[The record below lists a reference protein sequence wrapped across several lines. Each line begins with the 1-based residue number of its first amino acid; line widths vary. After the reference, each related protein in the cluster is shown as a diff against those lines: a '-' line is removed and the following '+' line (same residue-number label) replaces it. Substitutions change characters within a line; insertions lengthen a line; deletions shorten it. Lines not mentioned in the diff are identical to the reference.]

1 MKKQILLLLFTAISF
16 AQNPTKNASGF
27 YAGSGTM
34 NSSAIGQFDST
45 AKGFLFPRMTTAQR
59 NAIVSPATS
68 LVIYNTTTSAYNYW
82 NGTAWTTFGGGA
94 TSTLQ
99 QVTDALL
106 VSGFAETTN
115 GISASVL
122 KTANFIADGYMFG
135 ISDNYDSNYNL
146 SYAPYVGLVL
156 DDFSNNTTNI
166 GFGNINLNGYDVLT
180 TSLISGTSSQYIK
193 GDGSLATLPVYTLSG
208 LGGQPLLSGTGVV
221 KSTAGTISYIN
232 GSSSQYI
239 KGDGSLATLPVYT
252 LSGLGGQPL
261 LSGTGII
268 KSTGGTISYISGT
281 SDQYVKGDGTLG
293 TYTSGTPTLQQVL
306 DNNHD
311 LTNGTVKIGTLAG
324 DSSTGINKIAIGQN
338 AASGSSGI
346 NQVAIGKD
354 VGFNNSG
361 SYTTA
366 IVGGLNNNTKDDA
379 IGIGNGAGSNN
390 TGNNFIGLG
399 FAAGLGNTYNDV
411 KLFGKNA
418 NATGNGQIVF
428 SKDGANMARFGTS
441 LMSASRQYDLP
452 DDSGTLALLN
462 SPTFTGTPNAP
473 TQNAN
478 DNTTKI
484 ATTAYAD
491 AKVQNSLTSSTTV
504 APSATAVN
512 TALAGKQDS
521 LGYKPYR
528 FIDTANAITVTGTTA
543 ETTLLT
549 ITIPPNSFA
558 PNDVINIPFLSIF
571 KIGTAGNCGIRLRV
585 SSTNTM
591 STATQI
597 GLYSATSTQ
606 VNPTISRHYSLNGGF
621 LKGLNPTTSVINDI
635 VANGTS
641 QVTAAF
647 DTTITQYLFITV
659 TNGSIADSTS
669 LMGVNITN

>member
-45 AKGFLFPRMTTAQR
+45 AKGFLFPRMTTTQR

-68 LVIYNTTTSAYNYW
+68 LVIYNTTTFAYNYW

-94 TSTLQ
+94 T
-99 QVTDALL
+99 
-106 VSGFAETTN
+106 
-115 GISASVL
+115 
-122 KTANFIADGYMFG
+122 
-135 ISDNYDSNYNL
+135 
-146 SYAPYVGLVL
+146 
-156 DDFSNNTTNI
+156 
-166 GFGNINLNGYDVLT
+166 
-180 TSLISGTSSQYIK
+180 
-193 GDGSLATLPVYTLSG
+193 
-208 LGGQPLLSGTGVV
+208 
-221 KSTAGTISYIN
+221 
-232 GSSSQYI
+232 
-239 KGDGSLATLPVYT
+239 
-252 LSGLGGQPL
+252 
-261 LSGTGII
+261 
-268 KSTGGTISYISGT
+268 
-281 SDQYVKGDGTLG
+281 
-293 TYTSGTPTLQQVL
+293 PTLQQVL

-311 LTNGTVKIGTLAG
+311 LVDGNNFQGTGAGVGNTATDVNAFGAESSVDNIGNNVNAFGRETAIENTGTHVNAFGVMSASQNTGWAVNAFGPNAAMQNTGQSINALGGNACYQNTGAAVNAIG
-324 DSSTGINKIAIGQN
+324 DSAAQGNTANFVNAFGQDSANANTGSQLNAFGTEAGIQNTGSNVNALGNN
-338 AASGSSGI
+338 AAGLNTGSNVNALGDSAAQQ
-346 NQVAIGKD
+346 NTAQD
-354 VGFNNSG
+354 VNAFGSTAAYQNSAERVNALGPQAAQNNSG
-361 SYTTA
+361 ESLNA
-366 IVGGLNNNTKDDA
+366 LGAQAGLNNQ
-379 IGIGNGAGSNN
+379 GNEVNAFGVQAGY
-390 TGNNFIGLG
+390 
-399 FAAGLGNTYNDV
+399 GNTANNV
-411 KLFGKNA
+411 NAFGAVAGFSNTFKNVNLFGFE
-418 NATGNGQIVF
+418 ATADAENQTVF
-428 SKDGANMARFGTS
+428 SKWISGVTKYLARLSFNNITED
-441 LMSASRQYDLP
+441 RKWELP
-452 DDSGTLALLN
+452 DNSGTLALLN

-558 PNDVINIPFLSIF
+558 ANDVINIPFLTIF

-597 GLYSATSTQ
+597 GLYSASSTQ
-606 VNPTISRHYSLNGGF
+606 INPTISRHYSLNGGF

-659 TNGSIADSTS
+659 TNGNILDSTS
-669 LMGVNITN
+669 LIGVNITN